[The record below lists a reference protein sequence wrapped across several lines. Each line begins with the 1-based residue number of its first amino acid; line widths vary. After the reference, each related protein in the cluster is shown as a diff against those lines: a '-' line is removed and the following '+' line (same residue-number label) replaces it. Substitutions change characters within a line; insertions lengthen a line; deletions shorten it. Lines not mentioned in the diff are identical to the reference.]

1 MASQTW
7 TLRAPGVGY
16 QDDRNHWV
24 EWARRVID
32 NDTAVDTE
40 LRGGNQAIYLTYI
53 FFSPRDA
60 TASMRMRFHTD
71 PTSDSGGGSGQD
83 LSSTFEQNG
92 SLSFSVE
99 GHDLSLSIT
108 DDFVSADTTE
118 PYSWSLNAAAKARL
132 ITWFEAISGI
142 TEVGTDIHPRI
153 VGTFTIDDGAT
164 GPAVAPDVAIN
175 AIPDGNMGDSSV
187 LSAEVLGGNY
197 DSLTYQWSE
206 STTQGGRNVE
216 RDNIGTT
223 ASPTWTRPVIN
234 QDGDSTVKVVVTAH
248 GDGTNADNGTTDTSE
263 DLEITRVFYIP
274 SADAPSIDVR
284 SVPNGNERTTANLV
298 AELGNSHIGL
308 YDELDYNWECFGNA
322 VDGTFTNYATSYP
335 GSIDDNTAKSPTWT
349 RPSVPGTRDYFLRCT
364 ITARGTNVRA
374 FTGTS
379 ESTHAQVRT
388 SVWDIADASCP
399 TLYHVQTTND
409 NPDGTGT
416 VTWHNGLINGLEDT
430 PVWVRLDYGNDGH
443 YDNADVSF
451 EHKLVSSSEWTEF
464 GDYTWDGDGEFSPP
478 IKKWTRPL
486 VSSNQQWHMRITVHV
501 EGEDNRA
508 ETNTDDTQAVTS
520 AAGTVLDHPNPDA
533 PGIQVQSYEGS
544 SWRDGFAS
552 HRERSSLGLR
562 VFQRG
567 GTYDNLAYTWT
578 LRDTSDNDVT
588 VDTEFTDADGTVV
601 PVTFTAPTAKET
613 RIRLPT
619 VATSTRYWVQVQV
632 IASGTDT
639 IADSSTTDTAT
650 NRAFIDVT
658 PHPAADAPSFDNVQD
673 ITGKSNNVVRISPLI
688 GNHRGTYDSLTWKW
702 ELRTYADRA
711 STDENDLIQG
721 VFDDDT
727 AHYPMLTLPDVDAT
741 RARYVLKGTLTAHGN
756 DLIAEQGTSES
767 SSHEESFYV
776 DPLPLPSTPG
786 SAGFGQPSGSISIHP
801 EVAHE
806 GEQVQLTFHPNG
818 GAYDSL
824 RMFWIFEP
832 PTGSDTDLTRL
843 NDKTQGVFTVPALDS
858 SGTARIRVNVW
869 GRGDGKK
876 YRAGALGS
884 FNPRGS
890 NTFTVIAGVR
900 AQDLNIRV
908 IDESGSSATINGASV
923 LDDNGFYWP
932 INGVYESGLSSD
944 GDDVREIFDG
954 S

>member
-1 MASQTW
+1 MARQTW
-7 TLRAPGVGY
+7 TLR
-16 QDDRNHWV
+16 NTTKTLSLL
-24 EWARRVID
+24 EWNAERISDEAVTTGLLA
-32 NDTAVDTE
+32 NTAATIYPVYC
-40 LRGGNQAIYLTYI
+40 LYGNRSRTFTIR
-53 FFSPRDA
+53 FA
-60 TASMRMRFHTD
+60 TTTTD
-71 PTSDSGGGSGQD
+71 GGGAQGQD
-83 LSSTFEQNG
+83 LTSLFESSGRITLTVGGHVLE
-92 SLSFSVE
+92 LSVA
-99 GHDLSLSIT
+99 
-108 DDFVSADTTE
+108 DDFTRRDTVEPYGWTLTDAAHTRGETWFGAVSAGD
-118 PYSWSLNAAAKARL
+118 A
-132 ITWFEAISGI
+132 
-142 TEVGTDIHPRI
+142 GTL
-153 VGTFTIDDGAT
+153 TLSDGA
-164 GPAVAPDVAIN
+164 AVAVAAPDVAIN
-175 AIPDGNMGDSSV
+175 AIPDGNMGDSV
-187 LSAEVLGGNY
+187 DLSLQLVGGNY
-197 DSLTYQWSE
+197 DSLTYQWRE
-206 STTQGGRNVE
+206 STTQGGRNQE
-216 RDNIGTT
+216 RDDIGTT
-223 ASPTWTRPVIN
+223 ANPTWTRPVVA
-234 QDGDSTVKVVVTAH
+234 QDGDATVSVIVTAH
-248 GDGTNADNGTTDTSE
+248 GNGGNAPAGTTDTSE

-274 SADAPSIDVR
+274 GADAPSIDVR
-284 SVPNGNERTTANLV
+284 AVPNGNERTTATLV
-298 AELGNSHIGL
+298 AELGNTHIGL
-308 YDELDYNWECFGNA
+308 YDALDYNWECFGNA

-349 RPSVPGTRDYFLRCT
+349 RPNVPGTRDYFLRCT

-379 ESTHAQVRT
+379 ESTSAQVRT

-416 VTWHNGLINGLEDT
+416 VTWHNGLINGLENT

-520 AAGTVLDHPNPDA
+520 AAGTVLDHPNPDV

-552 HRERSSLGLR
+552 HRERSSLALR

-567 GTYDNLAYTWT
+567 GTYDTLAYTWT
-578 LRDTSDNDVT
+578 LRDTGDNDVT
-588 VDTEFTDADGTVV
+588 AAD
-601 PVTFTAPTAKET
+601 TFTAATAQET
-613 RIRLPT
+613 RIRLPS
-619 VATSTRYWVQVQV
+619 VATSTRYWVQVEV
-632 IASGTDT
+632 TASGTDT

-702 ELRTYADRA
+702 ELRTYANRQSAGD
-711 STDENDLIQG
+711 TIDG

-832 PTGSDTDLTRL
+832 PTGSDTDLTHL

-858 SGTARIRVNVW
+858 NGTARIRVNVW

-876 YRAGALGS
+876 YRAGALGA

-900 AQDLNIRV
+900 TQDLNITV
-908 IDESGSSATINGASV
+908 IGEDGSSHTINGASV